1 MQPLVYR
8 YDDEEWDNVIVKD
21 ADWTREETEYLLELC
36 EQFQLRFL
44 IIADRYE
51 VTLMQ
56 APYLHQVTDP
66 CLRQDKFWGKGLMR
80 VCKTALSELASVPG

>member
-1 MQPLVYR
+1 MVYR

-21 ADWTREETEYLLELC
+21 ADWTREETEYLLGLC

-51 VTLMQ
+51 VSLI
-56 APYLHQVTDP
+56 V
-66 CLRQDKFWGKGLMR
+66 
-80 VCKTALSELASVPG
+80 

>member
-51 VTLMQ
+51 VI
-56 APYLHQVTDP
+56 
-66 CLRQDKFWGKGLMR
+66 LMR
-80 VCKTALSELASVPG
+80 ASCPQHAMSHACARADLGGRG